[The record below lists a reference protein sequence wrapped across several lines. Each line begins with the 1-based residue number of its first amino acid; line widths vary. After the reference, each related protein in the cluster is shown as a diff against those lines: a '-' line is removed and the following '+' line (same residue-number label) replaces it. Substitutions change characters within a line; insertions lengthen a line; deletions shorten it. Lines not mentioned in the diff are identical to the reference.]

1 MYKSTSVLI
10 LALLF
15 CCTKTLAGS
24 FSQSLFGSEGE
35 SSISNPEIRS
45 LSYTLQYMTFAGI
58 SSYFVKQLHDD
69 GFFGPIGFKP
79 NYLESISPLAYGT
92 FPKKSNKNLRN
103 AKESIYRKNEILIIR
118 DKLLSSP
125 SNSFQLTQE
134 SQITFNDFI
143 SREENRN
150 ELIARYFK

>member
-1 MYKSTSVLI
+1 MFKSISVLI
-10 LALLF
+10 FFSLF
-15 CCTKTLAGS
+15 YFTKTIAGS

-35 SSISNPEIRS
+35 GSITNPEIRS

-58 SSYFVKQLHDD
+58 SSYFVKQLHND

-79 NYLESISPLAYGT
+79 DYLESISPLAYGK
-92 FPKKSNKNLRN
+92 FPKKVTKSLRD

-118 DKLLSSP
+118 DQLLSSP
-125 SNSFQLTQE
+125 SNSFQLSEE
-134 SQITFNDFI
+134 SQFIFNDFI
-143 SREENRN
+143 SSENNRN